1 MKRFKQK
8 KWTALFVAFALLLTL
23 FPSMAFASRSIATAD
38 TYTDWSSSTSLPSSS
53 GSYRLTGNVT
63 VSSQTM
69 ISGSSKKVVLDLN
82 GYTVTYSASS
92 GYLYFVNSGSLT
104 IEDSKGGGKMTNEGT
119 TASSQSLVF
128 VNTNGSFTMT
138 GGTLESVSNMGQAL
152 YLNGTGSM
160 SGGEIRHTA
169 SNGYAVYV
177 NSKGTFDFSNG
188 IVENTVGSRTVYVNG
203 IYRQTGGTVSA
214 AGTSESFGAV
224 YANTSAKELTVSGG
238 KIESAGTAIY
248 SIDSDVEV
256 KVTSGTITAGTYA
269 FQTKNAT
276 IGAQGAEGPSVE
288 AGTAIFC
295 GRHNPENTIISGS
308 FTAPAVAD
316 LKAGADSGETIS
328 DILTVN
334 GGTFNDDITGLA
346 DCAGEGLEVVENPD
360 GTVTVDIKRLD
371 AIYVDGVSGNDANSG
386 ADASNAVKT
395 LEKAA
400 GLVANDGVIYICGK
414 VTINSEVSISGVTI
428 KRADN
433 YFDQLISVDGSS
445 AKLTLA
451 NVTIDGNKIANTSST
466 GYLIFVS
473 GGATLNV
480 EEGTQLINNM
490 ATAVY
495 VNVNSFMNMSGG
507 AISGN
512 TAVYGGG
519 GIDNCGTTVISGG
532 EISSN
537 SAGENYTGGGI
548 FNERGTVT
556 LTGTAE
562 IKNNTATSGGGV
574 STVSGAKTILD
585 GASIT
590 ENNASGGN
598 GGGVFVQGFTNSDGA
613 PTVFEMISGSITGN
627 TSDSTGAGIFGY
639 YYDSETI
646 IRISGGT
653 ISDNTSVVEDNGNA
667 IAIYGINGSEG
678 YPTLE
683 LSGSPSISGNVFFH
697 NDYPDGYVIK
707 VTGEFNPASP
717 VVISRSNNA
726 YDIVAVEYAAGVTPK
741 ASDFASDAIFS
752 ALVIDGQTMKWAKA
766 GIVYFYADADK
777 EEEYIDFRQG
787 VVMGTKID
795 PANVPA
801 PTKTGYTL
809 AGWINEDTEAL
820 WNFDTDT
827 VESSLIY
834 LIASWNLNTP
844 SISVT
849 ADSLSAHIGSSV
861 TLTAEA
867 SHEFDG
873 VTYSY
878 QWYKDGELLEGETSS
893 TLSVSESGSYTVK
906 VIASDGQIVSAEA
919 ESAASEVTIT
929 EHSYVD
935 TVTPPTCTEQ
945 GYTTHTCSICQD
957 SYVDTYVD
965 ANGHSYGE
973 WVVTKPATETEK
985 GEKQRT
991 CSVCGDV
998 ETGEIP
1004 ELEHTHNYGTEWKYD
1019 ETNHWNECA
1028 CGEKANEA
1036 EHTFEWVIDKEATA
1050 TEAGEKHEECT
1061 VCGYA
1066 KDAVE
1071 IPATGTTAPSE
1082 PSGSSSSPSSSSDA
1096 GSSSQTNP
1104 ETGDNS
1110 SLAVCIALLLTG
1122 VCGLGCM
1129 VLFERKRRA

>member
-8 KWTALFVAFALLLTL
+8 KWTALLLTFALLMTL

-38 TYTDWSSSTSLPSSS
+38 TYSDWSSSTSLPSSS
-53 GSYRLTGNVT
+53 GSYRLTGDVT

-69 ISGSSKKVVLDLN
+69 ISSSSARIILDLN
-82 GYTVTYSASS
+82 GNTVTYSGSS
-92 GYLYFVNSGSLT
+92 GYLYFVNNGSLT
-104 IEDSKGGGKMTNEGT
+104 IEDSVGGGKMTNEGT

-128 VNTNGSFTMT
+128 INANGSFTMT
-138 GGTLESVSNMGQAL
+138 GGTLESASNMGQAL

-224 YANTSAKELTVSGG
+224 YANVSAKELTVSGG

-269 FQTKNAT
+269 FQTKKAT
-276 IGAQGAEGPSVE
+276 IGAQGTDGPSVE
-288 AGTAIFC
+288 ADTALFC
-295 GRHNPENTIISGS
+295 GRHNPENTVLSGN
-308 FTAPAVAD
+308 FTSPKTAE
-316 LKAGADSGETIS
+316 LKAGADSDETIK
-328 DILTVN
+328 DVLTVN
-334 GGTFNDDITGLA
+334 GGTFSENITGLA
-346 DCAGEGLEVVENPD
+346 ECAGEGLEVVTNPD
-360 GTVTVDIKRLD
+360 GTFTVDIKRLD
-371 AIYVDGVSGNDANSG
+371 AIYVDGVSGDDTNSG
-386 ADASNAVKT
+386 ADAENAVKT
-395 LEKAA
+395 IDKAM
-400 GLVANDGVIYICGK
+400 GLVSADGVIYICGK
-414 VTINSEVSISGVTI
+414 VTINSETSISGVTI
-428 KRADN
+428 KRADG
-433 YFDQLISVDGSS
+433 YLDQLISVDGSN
-445 AKLTLA
+445 AKLTLT

-466 GYLIFVS
+466 GYLVFVS

-495 VNVNSFMNMSGG
+495 VNVSSFMNMSGG

-512 TAVYGGG
+512 TTKSTGGG

-537 SAGENYTGGGI
+537 SAGTNFTGGGI
-548 FNERGTVT
+548 LNERGTVT

-574 STVSGAKTILD
+574 AILGGAKTILG
-585 GASIT
+585 GASISG
-590 ENNASGGN
+590 NQAIGGN
-598 GGGVFVQGFTNSDGA
+598 GGGVLLQGWTNFDNT
-613 PTVFEMISGSITGN
+613 PDVLEMISGSITGN
-627 TSDSTGAGIFGY
+627 TSDGAGAGIFGY
-639 YYDSETI
+639 YYDGETT

-653 ISDNTSVVEDNGNA
+653 ISGNTSTVEEIGHA
-667 IAIYGINGSEG
+667 IALYGINGSEA
-678 YPTLE
+678 YAKLE
-683 LSGSPSISGNVFFH
+683 LSGSPTISGDVFFY
-697 NDYPDGYVIK
+697 NDYPDGYVIN
-707 VTGEFNPASP
+707 VTGEFNPTNP
-717 VVISRSNNA
+717 VAISRSN
-726 YDIVAVEYAAGVTPK
+726 DKLSVIAVEYADGVTPK
-741 ASDFASDAIFS
+741 ASDFTSDTIFE
-752 ALVIDGQTMKWAKA
+752 ALVIDGQTMKWVEA
-766 GIVYFYADADK
+766 GIIYFYADADK
-777 EEEYIDFRQG
+777 EEEYRDFRQG
-787 VVMGTKID
+787 VAMGTKID

-809 AGWINEDTEAL
+809 AGWVNEDTEAL

-827 VESSLIY
+827 VEGALIY

-844 SISVT
+844 TVSVT
-849 ADSLSAHIGSSV
+849 ADALEAHVGSTV
-861 TLTAEA
+861 TLTAKA
-867 SHEFDG
+867 SHVLDG
-873 VTYSY
+873 VTYTY
-878 QWYKDGELLEGETSS
+878 QWYKDGELLDGETNS

-906 VIASDGQIVSAEA
+906 VSASDGQIASAEA

-929 EHSYVD
+929 GHSYVD

-965 ANGHSYGE
+965 ATGHSYGE
-973 WVVTKPATETEK
+973 WVETKPATETEK

-998 ETGEIP
+998 ETAEIP
-1004 ELEHTHNYGTEWKYD
+1004 ELGHTHNYGTEWKYN
-1019 ETNHWNECA
+1019 ETSHWNECD

-1036 EHTFEWVIDKEATA
+1036 SHTYEWVIDKEATA
-1050 TEAGEKHEECT
+1050 TEAGSKHEKCT

-1066 KDAVE
+1066 KAAVE
-1071 IPATGTTAPSE
+1071 IPATGTD
-1082 PSGSSSSPSSSSDA
+1082 SSSSSSSST
-1096 GSSSQTNP
+1096 TNP
-1104 ETGDNS
+1104 QTGDS
-1110 SLAVCIALLLTG
+1110 GSLGMCIALLLTG
-1122 VCGLGCM
+1122 ICGLGCT
-1129 VLFERKRRA
+1129 VLFEKKRRA